1 MKVIKN
7 TMRKCMGRRQFR
19 FSLLFSFQSHAGRDD
34 DIQGNEQ
41 DCAPGSK
48 TKGKVIRPTGH
59 DAVVLIVAII
69 FRAAVSTTR

>member
-1 MKVIKN
+1 M
-7 TMRKCMGRRQFR
+7 F
-19 FSLLFSFQSHAGRDD
+19 LFQRDD

-41 DCAPGSK
+41 DCAPGCK